1 MPYRW
6 AENPMAML
14 LPRNYLQDETKI
26 ILLEHLKLSQN
37 LLWDK
42 FIEIEHYYKS
52 QHYSYLFVV
61 YDDKAVYKEYCN
73 GTLINELE
81 FDTHSTEWNVLQ
93 KANEEVISLVELAKE
108 CHIEEKS
115 LIPIIDGL
123 FAERL
128 IFHNRDYS
136 EIVSVVDISTSK

>member
-1 MPYRW
+1 
-6 AENPMAML
+6 
-14 LPRNYLQDETKI
+14 
-26 ILLEHLKLSQN
+26 
-37 LLWDK
+37 
-42 FIEIEHYYKS
+42 
-52 QHYSYLFVV
+52 
-61 YDDKAVYKEYCN
+61 
-73 GTLINELE
+73 LE

-93 KANEEVISLVELAKE
+93 KANEEVISLAELAKE

-128 IFHNRDYS
+128 IFHSSDYS

>member
-1 MPYRW
+1 MHTDSGMTGISLSGYMPYMTV
-6 AENPMAML
+6 ASLEMS
-14 LPRNYLQDETKI
+14 DEP
-26 ILLEHLKLSQN
+26 
-37 LLWDK
+37 
-42 FIEIEHYYKS
+42 
-52 QHYSYLFVV
+52 
-61 YDDKAVYKEYCN
+61 
-73 GTLINELE
+73 
-81 FDTHSTEWNVLQ
+81 
-93 KANEEVISLVELAKE
+93 KE